1 MKRFIDI
8 VVLGWLVILFST
20 SVAMA
25 EALLDSRFSLQ
36 LGGEEVTF
44 YPDMDSKNQYYYL
57 PLKPRLATR
66 KHGNLGQ
73 VPQFQFLKY
82 NFAVKNKDET
92 QGGILQMALTVS
104 LPNGLLDEAKAKIA
118 QMKGLKQ
125 KRVRIGMIDIA
136 EANLEF
142 AVSGGEGG
150 KFATS
155 YLGKGP
161 SIRHAGEVAPV
172 VIDITPE
179 GAAVYEK
186 MMTGTAGLAVNYTYA
201 YTGYTPE
208 IDVKVTGEWNKV
220 YKHYSRSSQVRATVG
235 RWWFKGSFEGNWQK
249 VREDLVD
256 NADIKIKWRNKPDYN
271 KPEGKRL
278 IELIE
283 ETILMRITEA
293 VLTQEPPKADEKPVE
308 PAKAKLDKG
317 WFGGF
322 GYAVNVK
329 DVKKQRRGHIH
340 FHYKSNQK
348 ISVLGNKTGNTL
360 SVKPANEEIKDMM
373 FVKVEKDSFFN
384 ALKVS
389 TSAGGLNP
397 KPFGI
402 LSLKYVLT
410 GGDTT
415 IEQVYVPDRK
425 GRNLVPI
432 DAEEEFFTPVYF
444 ANPDSKYKM
453 SYHLELTT
461 QQGTKIKTI
470 KKCRE
475 FNLPGNGVAGLTFT
489 PELVG
494 IDFVE
499 VNASTITFREDAK
512 EADEET
518 EEGEEALDPNQFP
531 KSITG
536 QLKQGKRKLRFKIK
550 ADEKDELI
558 VWPICTDGGA
568 VKATIRAKGYKE
580 KPRKRKYVHNNQD
593 LRDLPD
599 ADGLTIDLSDEDFVK
614 K

>member
-1 MKRFIDI
+1 MKYCII
-8 VVLGWLVILFST
+8 LGYIVILFST
-20 SVAMA
+20 SVAHA

-36 LGGEEVTF
+36 LGVEEVTF
-44 YPDMDSKNQYYYL
+44 YPDTDSKNQYYYL
-57 PLKPRLATR
+57 PLKPRLATK

-82 NFAVKNKDET
+82 NFDTRNTSLT

-104 LPNGLLDEAKAKIA
+104 LPDGLLEEAKAQIA
-118 QMKGLKQ
+118 QLKGLDQ
-125 KRVRIGMIDIA
+125 KRVRIGMIDIV

-172 VIDITPE
+172 VIDLTPE

-186 MMTGTAGLAVNYTYA
+186 MMTGTAGLAVNYSYTYA
-201 YTGYTPE
+201 GYTPDV
-208 IDVKVTGEWNKV
+208 DVKITGDWDKV
-220 YKHYSRSSQVRATVG
+220 YNHYSRSSQARAAVG
-235 RWWFKGSFEGNWQK
+235 RWWFKGSYERNSQQ
-249 VREDLVD
+249 VREELID
-256 NADIKIKWRNKPDYN
+256 NADINIEWRNKPDYN

-278 IELIE
+278 IDLIE

-293 VLTQEPPKADEKPVE
+293 VLTQEPPKADEKPVD

-329 DVKKQRRGHIH
+329 EVKKQRRGHIY

-348 ISVLGNKTGNTL
+348 ISVPGNKTGNTV
-360 SVKPANEEIKDMM
+360 SVKPANEEIKNMM
-373 FVKVEKDSFFN
+373 FVEVEKDKFFN
-384 ALKVS
+384 ALKIN
-389 TSAGGLNP
+389 TSAGGINP
-397 KPFGI
+397 RPFGI
-402 LSLKYVLT
+402 LSLKYILT

-415 IEQVYVPDRK
+415 VEQVYVPDRK

-432 DAEEEFFTPVYF
+432 DAEEEFFRPVYF
-444 ANPDSKYKM
+444 ANPNSKYRI
-453 SYHLELTT
+453 SYHLELTA

-470 KKCRE
+470 KKCQE
-475 FNLPGNGVAGLTFT
+475 FELPGNGIVGLTFT
-489 PELVG
+489 PELAG

-499 VNASTITFREDAK
+499 VDASELTFRQDA
-512 EADEET
+512 
-518 EEGEEALDPNQFP
+518 EEAEEEAEEEDEALNPNQFP

-550 ADEKDELI
+550 ADEKDDPI
-558 VWPICTDGGA
+558 IWPICTNGEA

-580 KPRKRKYVHNNQD
+580 KPRKRYYVHNNED
-593 LRDLPD
+593 LRELPD
-599 ADGLTIDLSDEDFVK
+599 GLSLYLSDEDFVHER
-614 K
+614 

>member
-1 MKRFIDI
+1 MKRNANLII
-8 VVLGWLVILFST
+8 LGLGCLALLLST
-20 SVAMA
+20 SVAQA
-25 EALLDSRFSLQ
+25 EALLDNRFSLQ

-44 YPDMDSKNQYYYL
+44 YPDTDSKYQYYYL
-57 PLKPRLATR
+57 PVKPRLATR

-82 NFAVKNKDET
+82 NFAVRNKDST
-92 QGGILQMALTVS
+92 TGGILQMALTVS
-104 LPNGLLDEAKAKIA
+104 LPDGLLDEAKAQIA
-118 QMKGLKQ
+118 QTKGLKQ

-172 VIDITPE
+172 VIDLSPE
-179 GAAVYEK
+179 GAAVYQK
-186 MMTGTAGLAVNYTYA
+186 MMTGTAGLAVNYTYT

-208 IDVKVTGEWNKV
+208 IDVKVTGEWDKV

-256 NADIKIKWRNKPDYN
+256 NADIKIEWQVKPDYN

-278 IELIE
+278 IDLIE

-293 VLTQEPPKADEKPVE
+293 VLTQEPPKADEKPAE
-308 PAKAKLDKG
+308 PAKAKLNKG

-329 DVKKQRRGHIH
+329 DVKKRRSGHIY

-348 ISVLGNKTGNTL
+348 ISVPGNKTGNTL
-360 SVKPANEEIKDMM
+360 SVKPANEEIKNMM
-373 FVKVEKDSFFN
+373 FVEVEKDSFFN

-389 TSAGGLNP
+389 TNAGGLNP

-432 DAEEEFFTPVYF
+432 DAEEEVFAPVYF
-444 ANPDSKYKM
+444 ANPNSKYRM
-453 SYHLELTT
+453 SYHLELTS

-470 KKCRE
+470 SCRE
-475 FNLPGNGVAGLTFT
+475 IDLRSNIVGLTFT

-494 IDFVE
+494 IEFVE
-499 VNASTITFREDAK
+499 VDASELTFRQDAK
-512 EADEET
+512 DAFDSA
-518 EEGEEALDPNQFP
+518 EEGDEALNPDQFP

-536 QLKQGKRKLRFKIK
+536 KLKQGKRKLRFKIK

-568 VKATIRAKGYKE
+568 VKATIQAKGYKE
-580 KPRKRKYVHNNQD
+580 KPRKRQYVHNNQE

-599 ADGLTIDLSDEDFVK
+599 GLTLYLSDEDFVP
-614 K
+614 